1 MKMMRQIGLALALMM
16 AATASHAQDRAA
28 DPLQR
33 LTQCFAHGEFRAVG
47 TYRLSPSVVSRQ
59 VDTATG
65 PMQVSIEDG
74 YRLMI
79 YRSSTSPLVN
89 LLLERSMAG
98 QFAKDRDAILKQMAA
113 LAAGAQPP
121 AQVHV
126 ENSMVNGIETVAINK
141 PAMETPGVISML
153 QLFDAATGTIA
164 TVHVLNQEGPAR
176 EFNSEADF
184 AGLRDRFIGTLT
196 ACMKRG

>member
-1 MKMMRQIGLALALMM
+1 MHILRNSGLALAVTI
-16 AATASHAQDRAA
+16 AATTAHAQDRAT

-33 LTQCFAHGEFRAVG
+33 LTQCFASGEFRAAG

-65 PMQVSIEDG
+65 PMHVSIEDG

-89 LLLERSMAG
+89 LKLERSAAG
-98 QFAKDRDAILKQMAA
+98 QFAKDRDAIVRQMAA
-113 LAAGAQPP
+113 LAAGTQPP

-126 ENSMVNGIETVAINK
+126 ENSTVNGIEIVAINK